1 MNIGD
6 HDYQRAMAEIER
18 LVAEVG
24 PRRPSSR
31 KRALTVR
38 QRRILE
44 VIATYSHK
52 EIEPRR
58 RV

>member
-6 HDYQRAMAEIER
+6 HDYERAMADIER

-24 PRRPSSR
+24 PRRSTSR

-44 VIATYSHK
+44 VIAIYSHNK
-52 EIEPRR
+52 TGPEPM
-58 RV
+58 